1 MPTIII
7 DGYIGDDEKVDAGA
21 MVAEIG
27 KLKAKGVKQAL
38 MRINSGGGDMI
49 SGFAIYDAMQESGIE
64 FIGHVIGMA
73 GSMATVLMM
82 GCKTIKMSSNAM
94 LMFHQAQAG
103 MYGTADQLRNM
114 ADLTDK
120 LQLKA
125 LNVYKARTGLDE
137 EIIKSWLVT
146 GKDTWMTAQEALAN
160 KIIDEIVEP
169 VKGFQATRMT
179 SESEAWSR
187 VYSKLDFKPQYT
199 MNKEILKLVGLPEDA
214 TQEQYDAKVTELAQ
228 AKAQADA
235 ARLAAE
241 QQLAQEREAKANALV
256 ENALKAGK
264 VKPEAKAEMLTL
276 AKANYEAAEK
286 VIANMNVRQLPGSYV
301 APGAGPQGSNPEDR
315 SKWKFTDWSRKDP
328 AGLLKM
334 KSEQPEEFQRLFAA
348 TGVKIT
354 ENENK

>member
-1 MPTIII
+1 MPLIII

-21 MVAEIG
+21 MVAAISD
-27 KLKAKGVKQAL
+27 LKAKGTKKAM

-49 SGFAIYDAMQESGIE
+49 SGFAIYDAMMESGIE
-64 FIGHVIGMA
+64 FTGHVIGMC
-73 GSMATVLMM
+73 GSMATVIMM

-125 LNVYKARTGLDE
+125 LEVYKSRTGLE
-137 EIIKSWLVT
+137 EEVIKSWLVA

-160 KIIDEIVEP
+160 KVIDEIVEP
-169 VKGFQATRMT
+169 VKGLKPAQM
-179 SESEAWSR
+179 SSQQDAWNR
-187 VYSKLDFKPQYT
+187 VYSQLNFNPPNK
-199 MNKEILKLVGLPEDA
+199 MNKEMLKLVGLPEDA

-228 AKAQADA
+228 AKAAADA
-235 ARLAAE
+235 ARQAAE

-256 ENALKAGK
+256 ENAVKAGK
-264 VKPEAKAEMLTL
+264 IKVEAKADMLVL
-276 AKANYEAAEK
+276 AKANYESAEK
-286 VIANMNVRQLPGSYV
+286 VINQINVRQLPSNYV
-301 APGAGPQGSNPEDR
+301 APGGNGSGSNPEDR
-315 SKWKFTDWSRKDP
+315 TTWKFTDWTKKDP

-334 KSEQPEEFQRLFAA
+334 KAEQPEEYQRLFAE

-354 ENENK
+354 ENQNK